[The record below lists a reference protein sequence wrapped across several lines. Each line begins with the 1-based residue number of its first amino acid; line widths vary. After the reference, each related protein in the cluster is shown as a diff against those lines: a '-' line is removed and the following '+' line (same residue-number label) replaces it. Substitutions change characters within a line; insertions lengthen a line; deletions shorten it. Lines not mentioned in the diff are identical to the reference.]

1 MPVYFA
7 WKPALS
13 VFVEAI
19 DNQHKE
25 LYRRLDRFM
34 DSVLRGE
41 GKQEVGQILKF
52 LIDYCVV
59 HFGTEELYMEKHGY
73 PGYPAHKK
81 AHERL
86 TLDVLNIQRQ
96 IEEGITSQHIISL
109 INQLGDWVTEHIE
122 KMDKELGA
130 YLGIAQG
137 ESPASLRGALPLRH
151 SDGFTDSSVEQG
163 ERACG
168 HLGECSMLFQ
178 RFRDPESSKFWKT
191 RYCVSSR
198 CTDCERKKLI
208 DRGTQAIDVPITL
221 LPDGQHLQS
230 LAQYP

>member
-19 DNQHKE
+19 DNQHRE
-25 LYRRLDRFM
+25 LYRRLDRFL
-34 DSVLRGE
+34 DSVLQGE

-59 HFGTEELYMEKHGY
+59 HFGTEELYMQKHEY

-86 TLDVLNIQRQ
+86 TNDVLNIQRQ
-96 IEEGITSQHIISL
+96 IEEGITSEHIITL

-130 YLGIAQG
+130 YLRIAQEAPTAAMPG
-137 ESPASLRGALPLRH
+137 TVPHRYSE
-151 SDGFTDSSVEQG
+151 GFTDNWDERE

-168 HLGECSMLFQ
+168 HLGGCSTLFE
-178 RFRDPESSKFWKT
+178 RFRDPESSKFWKS
-191 RYCVSSR
+191 RYCGSSR
-198 CTDCERKKLI
+198 CKDCERKKLI
-208 DRGTQAIDVPITL
+208 DRGTQAMDVPITL

-230 LAQYP
+230 LAHYP

>member
-59 HFGTEELYMEKHGY
+59 HFGTEELYMEKRGY

-130 YLGIAQG
+130 YLRIAQ
-137 ESPASLRGALPLRH
+137 EASPALLQETRHLWDSGGLGGHSTEVREGACRH
-151 SDGFTDSSVEQG
+151 LEV
-163 ERACG
+163 
-168 HLGECSMLFQ
+168 CSTLFG
-178 RFRDPESSKFWKT
+178 RFRDPDSSKFWKT
-191 RYCVSSR
+191 RYCASSR
-198 CTDCERKKLI
+198 CQECERKKLI
-208 DRGTQAIDVPITL
+208 DRGTVATDVPITL

>member
-19 DNQHKE
+19 DNQHRE
-25 LYRRLDRFM
+25 LYRRLDRFL
-34 DSVLRGE
+34 DSVLKGE
-41 GKQEVGQILKF
+41 EKQEVGQILKF

-59 HFGTEELYMEKHGY
+59 HFGTEELYMQKHDY
-73 PGYPAHKK
+73 PGYAGHKK

-86 TLDVLNIQRQ
+86 TNDVLNIQHQ
-96 IEEGITSQHIISL
+96 MEEGITSQHVVTL
-109 INQLGDWVTEHIE
+109 INQLGGWVTEHIE

-130 YLGIAQG
+130 YLRIAQK
-137 ESPASLRGALPLRH
+137 ESPASLPSALSLRH
-151 SDGFTDSSVEQG
+151 SEGPTDNSVERG

-168 HLGECSMLFQ
+168 HLGECSMLFE

-191 RYCVSSR
+191 RYCVSSC

-208 DRGTQAIDVPITL
+208 DRGTLAIDVPITL

-230 LAQYP
+230 LGQYP